1 MAIWKCWFPDRK
13 QFLWNYNI
21 EENVSMRIKK
31 ILLGCA
37 LLLVASG
44 SLCGCDESGKE
55 KDDGKIYEEDYL
67 DETEA
72 ENDEE
77 QEEVTETDFSG
88 TDEDMFSNRDFKS
101 EYDESESI
109 RITLSNN
116 TATSDSDKVLISG
129 STITIIDEGTYILS
143 GELEDGMIIVDA
155 EDTDKLQI
163 VLEGVS
169 INSES
174 SAPIYILGGDK
185 VFITLASETKNYLSN
200 GGNFEAIDENNIDG
214 AVFSKQDLTF
224 NGAGSLTI
232 DSPSGHGIVCKD
244 DLVFTEGSFSITAS
258 GHGLDVND
266 SVRTAG
272 GSINIVS
279 GKDGI
284 HVDNSDDATLGY
296 VYISGGDFDISS
308 EGDGISAVAYIQITD
323 GDFNIITGGGSV
335 NGEKESSD
343 SWGNYMGDG
352 GHHGGGYPGGPGM
365 GDGPHMHDME
375 AEEES
380 DDSSTSIKGI
390 KVSGSL
396 MIEGGSFSID
406 SADDAIHSNLSIT
419 IKGGVF
425 DISTGDDGF
434 HADETLDIQGGDINI
449 SESYEGLEAL
459 NVNISSGNIS
469 LISSDDGINA
479 AGGTDNSGLGGPRQG
494 DMFGGSSNGSVKISG
509 GSIYINASG
518 DGIDANGYIEI
529 TDGYIVVCGPTVGD
543 TATLDY
549 DTTATISGG
558 TFIGTGASGMAQ
570 TFSESEQGV
579 YAVSVGNVS
588 AGTNIVLEDME
599 GNTIL
604 EYTPELDFSVVILSS
619 PDINKAETYKI
630 TVGDVSGE
638 FESY

>member
-1 MAIWKCWFPDRK
+1 
-13 QFLWNYNI
+13 
-21 EENVSMRIKK
+21 MRIKK

-37 LLLVASG
+37 FLLWTPG
-44 SLCGCDESGKE
+44 ILCGCDDSKRE
-55 KDDGKIYEEDYL
+55 KDYL
-67 DETEA
+67 DESEA

-77 QEEVTETDFSG
+77 QEAVTETDFSG

-116 TATSDSDKVLISG
+116 TAICDSKNVLVEG
-129 STITIIDEGTYILS
+129 SAITIIDEGTYILS

-185 VFITLASETKNYLSN
+185 VFITLAPETKNYLSN
-200 GGNFEAIDENNIDG
+200 GGSFEAIDENNIDG

-224 NGAGSLTI
+224 NGTGNLTI
-232 DSPSGHGIVCKD
+232 DSPSGHGVVCKD
-244 DLVFTEGSFSITAS
+244 DLVLTDGNISITAL

-296 VYISGGDFDISS
+296 VYISGGNFDITA
-308 EGDGISAVAYIQITD
+308 EGDGISAVAYIQIID

-343 SWGNYMGDG
+343 FMVNYMGDEEHPSG
-352 GHHGGGYPGGPGM
+352 GHPSGGYPDGGHPGGPGM

-419 IKGGVF
+419 IRGGAF

-449 SESYEGLEAL
+449 SASYEGLEAL
-459 NVNISSGNIS
+459 NIDISSGNIC

-479 AGGTDNSGLGGPRQG
+479 ARGTDNSG
-494 DMFGGSSNGSVKISG
+494 FGGSSNGSVEISG

-529 TDGYIVVCGPTVGD
+529 TDGYIVVCGPIVGD

-579 YAVSVGNVS
+579 YAVSIGNVS

-638 FESY
+638 FEAY

>member
-1 MAIWKCWFPDRK
+1 
-13 QFLWNYNI
+13 
-21 EENVSMRIKK
+21 MRIKK

-37 LLLVASG
+37 FLLGAPG
-44 SLCGCDESGKE
+44 ILCGCDDFKKE
-55 KDDGKIYEEDYL
+55 KDDGENYEKDYL
-67 DETEA
+67 DESEA

-77 QEEVTETDFSG
+77 QEAVTETDFSD

-116 TATSDSDKVLISG
+116 TAICDSKNVLVEG
-129 STITIIDEGTYILS
+129 SNITIIDEGTYILS
-143 GELEDGMIIVDA
+143 GELEDGMIIVNA

-200 GGNFEAIDENNIDG
+200 GGSFEAIDENNIDG
-214 AVFSKQDLTF
+214 VIFSKQDLTF
-224 NGAGSLTI
+224 NGTGSLTI
-232 DSPSGHGIVCKD
+232 DSPSGHGVVCKD
-244 DLVFTEGSFSITAS
+244 DLVFTGGNISITAS

-272 GSINIVS
+272 GRINIVS

-296 VYISGGDFDISS
+296 VYISSGDFDITS
-308 EGDGISAVAYIQITD
+308 EGDGISAVAYVQITD

-365 GDGPHMHDME
+365 GDTPHMQDMVT
-375 AEEES
+375 EEES

-419 IKGGVF
+419 IKGGAF

-434 HADETLDIQGGDINI
+434 HADEILDILGGDINI
-449 SESYEGLEAL
+449 SASYEGLEAL
-459 NVNISSGNIS
+459 NVDISSGNIS

-479 AGGTDNSGLGGPRQG
+479 AGGTDNSGFGGPRQG
-494 DMFGGSSNGSVKISG
+494 DMFGGSSNGSVEISG

>member
-1 MAIWKCWFPDRK
+1 
-13 QFLWNYNI
+13 
-21 EENVSMRIKK
+21 MRIKK

-44 SLCGCDESGKE
+44 ILCGCDDSKRE
-55 KDDGKIYEEDYL
+55 KDYL
-67 DETEA
+67 DESEA

-77 QEEVTETDFSG
+77 QEAVTETDFSG

-116 TATSDSDKVLISG
+116 TAICDSKNVLVEG
-129 STITIIDEGTYILS
+129 SAITIIDEGTYILS

-185 VFITLASETKNYLSN
+185 VFITLAPETKNYLSN
-200 GGNFEAIDENNIDG
+200 GGSFEAIDENNIDG

-224 NGAGSLTI
+224 NGTGSLTI
-232 DSPSGHGIVCKD
+232 DSPSGHGVVCKD

-296 VYISGGDFDISS
+296 VYISSGDFDITS
-308 EGDGISAVAYIQITD
+308 EGDGISAVAYVQITD

-365 GDGPHMHDME
+365 GDEPHMQDME

-406 SADDAIHSNLSIT
+406 SADDAIHSNLSIA
-419 IKGGVF
+419 IKSGVF

-434 HADETLDIQGGDINI
+434 HAD
-449 SESYEGLEAL
+449 
-459 NVNISSGNIS
+459 
-469 LISSDDGINA
+469 
-479 AGGTDNSGLGGPRQG
+479 
-494 DMFGGSSNGSVKISG
+494 
-509 GSIYINASG
+509 
-518 DGIDANGYIEI
+518 
-529 TDGYIVVCGPTVGD
+529 
-543 TATLDY
+543 
-549 DTTATISGG
+549 
-558 TFIGTGASGMAQ
+558 
-570 TFSESEQGV
+570 
-579 YAVSVGNVS
+579 
-588 AGTNIVLEDME
+588 
-599 GNTIL
+599 
-604 EYTPELDFSVVILSS
+604 
-619 PDINKAETYKI
+619 
-630 TVGDVSGE
+630 
-638 FESY
+638 

>member
-1 MAIWKCWFPDRK
+1 
-13 QFLWNYNI
+13 
-21 EENVSMRIKK
+21 MRIKK

-37 LLLVASG
+37 FLLG
-44 SLCGCDESGKE
+44 TPGILCGCDDSKRE
-55 KDDGKIYEEDYL
+55 KDYL
-67 DETEA
+67 DESEA

-77 QEEVTETDFSG
+77 QEAVTETDFSG

-101 EYDESESI
+101 EYDENESV

-185 VFITLASETKNYLSN
+185 VFITLAPETKNYLSN
-200 GGNFEAIDENNIDG
+200 GGSFEAIDENNIDG

-224 NGAGSLTI
+224 NGTGSLTI
-232 DSPSGHGIVCKD
+232 DSPSGHGVVCKD
-244 DLVFTEGSFSITAS
+244 DLVLTDGNISITAL

-296 VYISGGDFDISS
+296 VYISSGDFDITS
-308 EGDGISAVAYIQITD
+308 EGDGISAVAYIQIID

-335 NGEKESSD
+335 NGEKENSD

-419 IKGGVF
+419 IRGGAF

-449 SESYEGLEAL
+449 SASYEGLEAL
-459 NVNISSGNIS
+459 NIDISSGNIC

-479 AGGTDNSGLGGPRQG
+479 AGGTDNSG
-494 DMFGGSSNGSVKISG
+494 FGGSSNGSVEISG

-529 TDGYIVVCGPTVGD
+529 IDGCVVVCGPTVGD

-588 AGTNIVLEDME
+588 AGTNIVLQDME
-599 GNTIL
+599 GNMVL
-604 EYTPELDFSVVILSS
+604 EHTPELDFSVVILSS

-630 TVGDVSGE
+630 TVGDASGE
-638 FESY
+638 FEAY